1 MTPLLSKMDIIV
13 VTSLL
18 AIIENGLVLF
28 TLAPIEAA
36 VDLNWHGP
44 CALVRYPL
52 NEYLLYKD
60 LN

>member
-1 MTPLLSKMDIIV
+1 MDIIV